1 MGDYDWGTNVFVGKG
16 DVEMETQAIQRLS
29 LNTMSNYNKEVGGSP
44 RGGLDE
50 GKVKQTYKTPVQPNG
65 MFLRIRLLD
74 TFGDRHYIGLNGIE
88 IYDENLEPL

>member
-1 MGDYDWGTNVFVGKG
+1 M
-16 DVEMETQAIQRLS
+16 
-29 LNTMSNYNKEVGGSP
+29 
-44 RGGLDE
+44 DE

>member
-1 MGDYDWGTNVFVGKG
+1 
-16 DVEMETQAIQRLS
+16 METQQIQRLS
-29 LNTMSNYNKEVGGSP
+29 LNTMSNYNRTMGSSP
-44 RGGLDE
+44 RGDLFE
-50 GKVKQTYKTPVQPNG
+50 GKVAQTYKTPVQPNG